1 MHIYVYIHMRVCVF
15 VFLSAQWAVDVN
27 LRALLVV
34 QMCRV
39 PDVEL
44 PVCFS
49 PAHLCIS
56 PSPLSSLHSPPLSL
70 CESTDSKRMSIT
82 MGQ

>member
-1 MHIYVYIHMRVCVF
+1 MRVCVF

-34 QMCRV
+34 QSARQ
-39 PDVEL
+39 VEL
-44 PVCFS
+44 PVPFVFLS
-49 PAHLCIS
+49 V
-56 PSPLSSLHSPPLSL
+56 SPLSSPPSSSLSL
-70 CESTDSKRMSIT
+70 CESTDSKRMSTT